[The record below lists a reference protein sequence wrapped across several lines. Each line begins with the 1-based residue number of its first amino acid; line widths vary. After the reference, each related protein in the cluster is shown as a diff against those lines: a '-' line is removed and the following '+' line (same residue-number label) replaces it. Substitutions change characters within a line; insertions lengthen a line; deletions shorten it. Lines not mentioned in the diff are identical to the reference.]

1 MSDTPN
7 KTRAPIPD
15 EYFGASYVRYAK
27 EDYDPMKVTIT
38 DVLSMADQY
47 RHSGCTEAH
56 WVSVV
61 VNPLLSLVRRLR
73 CYQNEGSKI
82 EVVDL

>member
-1 MSDTPN
+1 MFDTPK
-7 KTRAPIPD
+7 KTKETIPD
-15 EYFGASYVRYAK
+15 EYFGTPYARYAK
-27 EDYDPMKVTIT
+27 EDHDLIKATIT
-38 DVLSMADQY
+38 DVLNMADLY

-61 VNPLLSLVRRLR
+61 VNPLLSLVRRLT